1 MIPRR
6 DLITLL
12 CSAAAWP
19 LAARAQKSA
28 IPVIGYLNF
37 GSPESD
43 APRLTGIRRGLNFAY
58 PVGCQSDASVIMEGD
73 GPPRLSD
80 DSSRVSAG
88 FPG

>member
-1 MIPRR
+1 MIQRR
-6 DLITLL
+6 EFIAGLGG
-12 CSAAAWP
+12 AAALP
-19 LAARAQKSA
+19 LAASAQRSA